1 MPGTAKWTEQIADE
15 GILEKKLGGSG
26 ECPARENGSMGVSN
40 WRNGIWPAGSGP
52 AGGH

>member
-15 GILEKKLGGSG
+15 GILEKKLGGNRG
-26 ECPARENGSMGVSN
+26 PDREYAHMGVSN
-40 WRNGIWPAGSGP
+40 WRNGIWPRGP